1 MDSEDDDAIYDD
13 EHEDSYNESG
23 SEQGDESDFDIDC
36 DEPSTAKR
44 PHINDD
50 FHYECLTPEALVSY
64 MNDIIDEVNNVFQV
78 RFLGF
83 GKYVRLHIFLNANIN
98 NENFASLVQIFW
110 LKILKFALAGTSA
123 PYNNMYKS

>member
-1 MDSEDDDAIYDD
+1 MDIINTRMDSEDDDAMYDD

-36 DEPSTAKR
+36 DEPSTPKR
-44 PHINDD
+44 PHITDD

-78 RFLGF
+78 SPPGF
-83 GKYVRLHIFLNANIN
+83 VEVRQTLLIF
-98 NENFASLVQIFW
+98 QC
-110 LKILKFALAGTSA
+110 KHQQ
-123 PYNNMYKS
+123 